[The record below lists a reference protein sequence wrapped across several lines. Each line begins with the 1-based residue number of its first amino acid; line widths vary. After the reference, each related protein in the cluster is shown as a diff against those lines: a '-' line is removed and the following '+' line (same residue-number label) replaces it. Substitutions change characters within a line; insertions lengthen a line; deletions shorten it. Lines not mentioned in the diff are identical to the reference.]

1 MLRAL
6 AGDSTITSLPTDFPL
21 DFFGVALLDFAGVLL
36 FPFLALGLVAG
47 LAFSGFSRLAWSMVS
62 PILYMVV
69 PQTEQ
74 TPLVVACPVRV
85 KVATASDISRC
96 ALHFRQ

>member
-47 LAFSGFSRLAWSMVS
+47 LASLASLGWHGQWFLPFYTWLCHKRSK
-62 PILYMVV
+62 P
-69 PQTEQ
+69 PW
-74 TPLVVACPVRV
+74 
-85 KVATASDISRC
+85 
-96 ALHFRQ
+96 